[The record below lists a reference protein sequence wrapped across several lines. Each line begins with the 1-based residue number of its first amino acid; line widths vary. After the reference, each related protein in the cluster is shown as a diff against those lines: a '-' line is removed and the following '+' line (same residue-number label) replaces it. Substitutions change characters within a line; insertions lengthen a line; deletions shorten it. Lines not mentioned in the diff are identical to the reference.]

1 MQRKSE
7 IAIWWLLSKHS
18 DTGRTSPEGT
28 TMAIIENTMPF
39 TIGSTEGLSDT
50 QKQILVREF
59 QRSPEASQSRL
70 SGRMRPHIAELEE
83 FGRVVIKHYFRGG
96 ILRHVNR
103 RTYLKTGNTRSRA
116 EFDFLNQVRK
126 MGINA
131 PLPVAFASRTIG
143 LAVYHAWLVTKE
155 IPGAETLADLSRT
168 APERAETILPDVATQ
183 INMLVCRN
191 ILHVDL
197 HPGNILIDE
206 DGRVYVVDFDKAV
219 FYPKTGARLAGH
231 YLERWHR
238 AVVKHEL
245 PLFLHEQIEKA
256 VPHD

>member
-1 MQRKSE
+1 
-7 IAIWWLLSKHS
+7 
-18 DTGRTSPEGT
+18 
-28 TMAIIENTMPF
+28 MATIEKYMSF
-39 TIGSTEGLSDT
+39 TIGSRRGLSDT
-50 QKQILVREF
+50 QKQVLASEF
-59 QRSPEASQSRL
+59 QRSPEASQNRL
-70 SGRMRPHIAELEE
+70 SGRMRPHIAELGE

-103 RTYLKTGNTRSRA
+103 RTYLKIGNTRSRA
-116 EFDFLNQVRK
+116 EFDFLNQVRE
-126 MGINA
+126 MGISA
-131 PLPVAFASRTIG
+131 PVPVAFASRTKG
-143 LAVYHAWLVTKE
+143 VLFYHAWLATKE
-155 IPGAETLADLSRT
+155 IPGAKTLADLSRT
-168 APERAETILPDVATQ
+168 APERAETVLPEVATQ

-206 DGRVYVVDFDKAV
+206 NGRVYIVDFDKAEL
-219 FYPKTGARLAGH
+219 YPKTGARLAGY

-256 VPHD
+256 VPRD